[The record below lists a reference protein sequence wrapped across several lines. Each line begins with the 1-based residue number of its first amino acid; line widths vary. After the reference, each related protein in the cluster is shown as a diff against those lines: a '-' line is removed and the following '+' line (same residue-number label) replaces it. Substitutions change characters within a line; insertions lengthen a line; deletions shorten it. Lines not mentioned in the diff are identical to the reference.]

1 MSTYASVGQA
11 HHGSILRRWTAGFQA
26 YSYCRR
32 LNLKRLHIQIVVITG
47 YQHLN
52 AMKYFSVV
60 QNTRSEN
67 NCVVAGSYGESTI
80 DGTKGST
87 SNESSSIRVNER
99 SSSNGF
105 VGVKAVSS
113 VPSRDGGDLPCK
125 IVAWLLLQVAQVGLE
140 MQNFAMWPL
149 AKQ

>member
-1 MSTYASVGQA
+1 MGD
-11 HHGSILRRWTAGFQA
+11 HGVSAGI
-26 YSYCRR
+26 C
-32 LNLKRLHIQIVVITG
+32 
-47 YQHLN
+47 
-52 AMKYFSVV
+52 
-60 QNTRSEN
+60 
-67 NCVVAGSYGESTI
+67 GEFTN
-80 DGTKGST
+80 DGTKGS
-87 SNESSSIRVNER
+87 SRNGSSSVKVDER